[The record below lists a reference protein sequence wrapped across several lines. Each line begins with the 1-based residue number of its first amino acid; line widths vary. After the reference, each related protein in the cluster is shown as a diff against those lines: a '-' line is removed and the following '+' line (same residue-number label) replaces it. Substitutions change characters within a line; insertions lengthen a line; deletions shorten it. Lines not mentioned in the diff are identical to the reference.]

1 MSSTPKGTA
10 MIADDDN
17 DMSAVA
23 IGPPET
29 GVPLPRADGFIGR
42 LRRNLEQLEVGG
54 YCNLLNVN
62 LKHER
67 YIRSR
72 LPILGRELNCKFT
85 ARVAD
90 HKRDRSVKR
99 TLRVWRLE

>member
-1 MSSTPKGTA
+1 M
-10 MIADDDN
+10 ADDD

-23 IGPPET
+23 IGPPES

-42 LRRNLEQLEVGG
+42 LRRNLEQLEVGMT
-54 YCNLLNVN
+54 CNLLNVS
-62 LKHER
+62 LKQER

-85 ARVAD
+85 ARIVD

>member
-1 MSSTPKGTA
+1 M
-10 MIADDDN
+10 ADD
-17 DMSAVA
+17 DMSAVVV
-23 IGPPET
+23 GPPET

-42 LRRNLEQLEVGG
+42 LRRTLEQLEVGG
-54 YCNLLNVN
+54 YCNLLNVS
-62 LKHER
+62 LKQER

-72 LPILGRELNCKFT
+72 LPIIGRELSSKFT
-85 ARVAD
+85 ARVHD

>member
-1 MSSTPKGTA
+1 M
-10 MIADDDN
+10 ADDD
-17 DMSAVA
+17 DTSTIG
-23 IGPPET
+23 IGPPES

-42 LRRNLEQLEVGG
+42 LRRTLEQLEVGMK
-54 YCNLLNVN
+54 CDLLNVS
-62 LKHER
+62 LKQER

-72 LPILGRELNCKFT
+72 LPILGRELDSKFT